1 MNGHARVAELLIDAG
16 ADRSILNREGHTP
29 ETFSK
34 SREVRE
40 LIRTRG
46 SSTDS
51 PCHEQCRFDSA
62 HTHQIINRNARSFVR
77 SIDRIIQ
84 RDSSTEHGIEW
95 NAMNIEP
102 QSRSLSNSTG
112 TYAPYIVDIV
122 TLLVLRDR
130 DHDLVVGC
138 TANLASIANASN
150 ETAVAAAPAVP
161 QPAEQLR
168 TLSLSHELDGA

>member
-1 MNGHARVAELLIDAG
+1 
-16 ADRSILNREGHTP
+16 
-29 ETFSK
+29 
-34 SREVRE
+34 
-40 LIRTRG
+40 
-46 SSTDS
+46 
-51 PCHEQCRFDSA
+51 
-62 HTHQIINRNARSFVR
+62 
-77 SIDRIIQ
+77 
-84 RDSSTEHGIEW
+84 
-95 NAMNIEP
+95 MNIEP
-102 QSRSLSNSTG
+102 RSRSLSNSTG

-161 QPAEQLR
+161 QPAEQLS